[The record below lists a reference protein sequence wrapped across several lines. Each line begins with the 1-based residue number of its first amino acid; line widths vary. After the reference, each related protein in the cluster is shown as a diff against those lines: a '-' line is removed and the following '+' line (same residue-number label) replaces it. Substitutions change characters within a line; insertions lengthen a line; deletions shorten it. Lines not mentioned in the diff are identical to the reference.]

1 MTAGSSMHALM
12 RSAPPQAAQVSM
24 SIPNTRLRRCAQ
36 VIAVRRA
43 AGLLSCVHVWPVAA
57 LPRPD
62 THRAH
67 LDADRAAMRSRLL
80 FDLAFSLD

>member
-1 MTAGSSMHALM
+1 M

-24 SIPNTRLRRCAQ
+24 SIPDTRFRRCAQ

-43 AGLLSCVHVWPVAA
+43 AGLLSCVQVWPVAA
-57 LPRPD
+57 LPCPD
-62 THRAH
+62 MRRAR

-80 FDLAFSLD
+80 FDLAFRLD